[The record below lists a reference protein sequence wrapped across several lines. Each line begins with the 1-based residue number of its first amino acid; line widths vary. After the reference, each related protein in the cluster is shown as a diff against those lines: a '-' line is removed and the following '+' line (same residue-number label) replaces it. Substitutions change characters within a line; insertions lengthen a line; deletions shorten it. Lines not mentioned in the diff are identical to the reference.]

1 MELVA
6 RDAVQ
11 DRAAQAARLG
21 EARAR
26 LVLFHAAHSTCSQ
39 KVRLC
44 MAEKG
49 LAYESRVLEVRKNE
63 HLSDEYLAINPN
75 GVVPTLTHDGA
86 PVRDSSVICEYL
98 DEAFPAPPLSP
109 STPLGRADMRAW
121 LRYLE
126 EVPTVAIRIPS
137 INAIFL
143 PLIHQLGAQW
153 EEVKRK
159 TPLRKQ
165 LYERIGEAGF
175 DAGEVRH
182 SMEQLT
188 GSLER
193 AERAIANQ
201 GWLSGEGLTLA
212 DLVFLPTVV
221 RLDDLGHSAMWTHLP
236 AVTQWYAALR
246 ARPSFDIAFF
256 PGSRLTT
263 GDPER
268 VF

>member
-1 MELVA
+1 MDTTA
-6 RDAVQ
+6 RGAVQ
-11 DRAAQAARLG
+11 ERAAEAARQG
-21 EARAR
+21 EARAN

-44 MAEKG
+44 LAEKG
-49 LAYESRVLEVRKNE
+49 LAYDSRVLEIRRNE
-63 HLSDEYLAINPN
+63 HLSPEYLAINPN

-86 PVRDSSVICEYL
+86 AVRDSSVICEYL
-98 DEAFPAPPLSP
+98 DEVFPAPALSP
-109 STPLGRADMRAW
+109 QTPLGRADMRAW

-126 EVPTVAIRIPS
+126 EVPTAAVRIPS

-143 PLIHQLGAQW
+143 PVIQQIGAQW
-153 EEVKRK
+153 DEVKRK

-165 LYERIGEAGF
+165 LYERVGETGF

-182 SMEQLT
+182 SMEQLAD
-188 GSLER
+188 SLER
-193 AERAIANQ
+193 AERSIARG
-201 GWLSGEGLTLA
+201 GWLVGERLTLA

-221 RLDDLGHSAMWTHLP
+221 RLDDLGHSPMWAQLP
-236 AVTQWYAALR
+236 AVGRWYAALR

-256 PGSRLTT
+256 PGSRLSSS
-263 GDPER
+263 DAER